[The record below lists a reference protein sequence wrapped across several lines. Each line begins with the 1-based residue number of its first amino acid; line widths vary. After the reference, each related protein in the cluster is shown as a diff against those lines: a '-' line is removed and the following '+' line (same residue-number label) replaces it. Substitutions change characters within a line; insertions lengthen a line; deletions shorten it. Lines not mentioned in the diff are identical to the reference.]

1 MSHHQ
6 TTRPRVAAV
15 LLSGVLLPA
24 VLVLSACSSAT
35 TSGSSSSAS
44 GSAASTAATPAG
56 GYPVTVTLGKSSVS
70 LKAKPTH
77 IVSLSPTAT
86 EMLYAIGAGS
96 QVTAVD
102 SDSNYPA
109 TAPKTKLSGFQPNAE
124 AVAGYQP
131 DLVVISNDVNGLM
144 ASLTKL
150 GIPTLLLPAAN
161 TLDDSYAQE
170 ASLGQAT
177 DHVAQAAKVAAE
189 TKARIAAAI
198 ATVPASARKLSYYHE
213 LDQTYYS
220 VTSTTFLGGIYKL
233 FGLTDIADTSPKAA
247 AAGGYPQLS
256 AEFIVKSA
264 PDVIVLADG
273 LCCGQSLAAV
283 GARKGWATIPA
294 VKNAKVVMI
303 NDDIASRWGPR
314 TADFAEAVAK
324 ILAA

>member
-1 MSHHQ
+1 MSHYP
-6 TTRPRVAAV
+6 TTRLRAAGV
-15 LLSGVLLPA
+15 LLSGALLPA
-24 VLVLSACSSAT
+24 VLVLAACGST
-35 TSGSSSSAS
+35 TTGSSSSSAS
-44 GSAASTAATPAG
+44 GSTAATAAG
-56 GYPVTVTLGKSSVS
+56 KAGYPVTVTVGKSSVT
-70 LKAKPTH
+70 LRARPTR

-86 EMLYAIGAGS
+86 EMLFAIGAAG

-102 SDSNYPA
+102 SNSNFPA

-124 AVAGYQP
+124 AVAGYKP
-131 DLVVISNDVNGLM
+131 DLVVISNDVNGLV
-144 ASLTKL
+144 ASLTTL

-161 TLDDSYAQE
+161 TLDDSYSQE
-170 ASLGQAT
+170 TSLGQAT
-177 DHVAQAAKVAAE
+177 DHVAEAAKVVAD
-189 TKARIAAAI
+189 TQSRIATAI
-198 ATVPASARKLSYYHE
+198 SSVPASAKKLTFYHE

-220 VTSTTFLGGIYKL
+220 VTSTTFIGGIYKL

-256 AEFIVKSA
+256 AEFIIKAA

-273 LCCGQSLAAV
+273 LCCAQSLAAV

-294 VKNAKVVMI
+294 VKNAKVIMI

-324 ILAA
+324 TLAA